1 MNEFLNFIK
10 GSMIFVG
17 VALLLSLTSKFTPT
31 PINFLEGYG
40 IVMLGVVIKTGYDI
54 YKSE

>member
-10 GSMIFVG
+10 GSMVFVG
-17 VALLLSLTSKFTPT
+17 VALLLSFTSKFTPT

>member
-10 GSMIFVG
+10 GSMVFVS